1 MKFLRDTQLLFIRN
15 LKKRLTQPLWIIL
28 GLMQPVLYLLLY
40 MPLLKNLGTN
50 SSLPIGQITQI
61 FVPGMLIIMGVS
73 CLFAGF
79 GFIPSIREGF
89 ITRLLVTPASRFA
102 ILLGFILEQA
112 FSLLLQIFA
121 LLGISFV
128 LGLKAPIMGILL
140 TLVLVIFIG
149 ITMTSFSYVIS
160 IVTKDEDGL
169 ASMVNT
175 LYLPIMLL
183 SGIMLPI
190 SLAPQWLK
198 TAALF
203 NPFYYAVEASRALF
217 AGNYSADIVWQGFLI
232 MGIFAVFAVWLAVR
246 SLRKM
251 AA

>member
-1 MKFLRDTQLLFIRN
+1 MKFFQDTYILFLRN
-15 LKKRLTQPLWIIL
+15 LKKTLSQPMWIIL
-28 GLMQPVLYLLLY
+28 GMMQPVLYLLLY
-40 MPLLKNLGTN
+40 MPLLNNFGGSTMPLG
-50 SSLPIGQITQI
+50 QVAQM
-61 FVPGMLIIMGVS
+61 FVPGMLVIMGIS
-73 CLFAGF
+73 TLFAGF
-79 GFIPSIREGF
+79 GFIPEIREGY
-89 ITRLLVTPASRFA
+89 ITRLLVTPVSRIA
-102 ILLGFILEQA
+102 ILLGLVLERA
-112 FSLLLQIFA
+112 LALLLQAFV
-121 LLGISFV
+121 LLGIALL
-128 LGLKAPIMGILL
+128 LGLHASFLGIVLS
-140 TLVLVIFIG
+140 LVLVILIG
-149 ITMTSFSYVIS
+149 VSMASFSYVIS
-160 IVTKDEDGL
+160 IATKSEDGL

-217 AGNYSADIVWQGFLI
+217 AGQLAAPIIWQGFLM
-232 MGIFAVFAVWLAVR
+232 MGAFTIIGVWLAAR